1 MSSTVLDLLI
11 GLVYCYLIF
20 SLLASATNEWYARLA
35 RLRAKMLREAIPI
48 LLGSN
53 CCGKLGVEFH
63 KHPLI
68 QGIQVDPPYP
78 TYIPP
83 THFAL
88 ALIDLAFEVETTAP
102 GLQSIN
108 VRKEIAGT
116 ETALTATETRLLESL
131 VAQDTAIRIVQ
142 QRIEKWFEDSM
153 ERLSGKYK
161 RKTYVSLLLI
171 SIVMSF
177 LFGID
182 TIRLAR
188 ELYSNQPLRQNL
200 ALAAQSD
207 MKGTHVPLATLPIGH
222 QSLTWTYVVGC
233 LITGLAVTL
242 GAPFWFDLLGRLVNL
257 RQSGVPPDLKSKV
270 VAQ

>member
-1 MSSTVLDLLI
+1 MSSTVLDLLV
-11 GLVYCYLIF
+11 GLVYCYLLF
-20 SLLASATNEWYARLA
+20 SLLASAVNEWYARIA
-35 RLRAKMLREAIPI
+35 RLRARMLRESIPI

-53 CCGKLGVEFH
+53 CCGQLGTELH

-88 ALIDLAFEVETTAP
+88 ALIDLAFQVETAAP
-102 GLQSIN
+102 GLQTIN

-116 ETALTATETRLLESL
+116 EVALTQTETRLLESL

-161 RKTYVSLLLI
+161 RMTYVSLLVI

-182 TIRLAR
+182 TIRLAK
-188 ELYSNQPLRQNL
+188 ELYANQPLRQSL
-200 ALAAQSD
+200 ALAARND
-207 MKGTHVPLATLPIGH
+207 TKGTPVSPPMLPIGH

-233 LITGLAVTL
+233 LITGLALTL